1 MTLCFQRSHSP
12 PQSLGNSMLSS
23 IYPDTWIIIYL
34 VFILCHWYRSQNN
47 PANPDK
53 MCKKVHLSSFFIF
66 FISHIFI
73 TNIYIIIICTSF
85 TTIAWKSGAL
95 KGIFLEQKKK
105 KEVKWKKKTFL
116 GVESGLLGWWKKPWT
131 FFQLGVGTL
140 TCKNCWGSKNYIILF
155 YYLLNL
161 RRGRGLWGPL
171 STVGNAC
178 KLNIGQ

>member
-1 MTLCFQRSHSP
+1 MGHLDEIWSHGQTICNMTLCFQRSHSP

-23 IYPDTWIIIYL
+23 LYPDTWIIIYL

-73 TNIYIIIICTSF
+73 TNIYIIIIICTSF

-95 KGIFLEQKKK
+95 KGIFLEQEKKK
-105 KEVKWKKKTFL
+105 KVKWKKKNFFGGREWVARMMKKAMDFL
-116 GVESGLLGWWKKPWT
+116 SVGSWDSHVQELL
-131 FFQLGVGTL
+131 
-140 TCKNCWGSKNYIILF
+140 
-155 YYLLNL
+155 
-161 RRGRGLWGPL
+161 RE
-171 STVGNAC
+171 
-178 KLNIGQ
+178 